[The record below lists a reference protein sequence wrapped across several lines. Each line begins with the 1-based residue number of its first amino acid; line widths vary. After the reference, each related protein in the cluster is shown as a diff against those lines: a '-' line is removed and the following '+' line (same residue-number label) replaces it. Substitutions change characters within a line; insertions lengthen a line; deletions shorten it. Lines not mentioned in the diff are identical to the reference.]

1 MPSSRPTEPEGAP
14 DPETDAAIET
24 ARRHAD
30 VAEHRF
36 REALERNEAAEL
48 EPRANEVVTAA
59 DDLHELAE
67 DAAQGPP
74 AKP

>member
-1 MPSSRPTEPEGAP
+1 MTSPRSTEPDGAP

-30 VAEHRF
+30 LAEHRF
-36 REALERNEAAEL
+36 REALERNEPAEL

-67 DAAQGPP
+67 DAAHGPP
-74 AKP
+74 AEG